1 MRFGRLVAAALFAA
15 SSMVLEAQEV
25 PETPAGEPD
34 RSAKWSLA
42 AGYGFT
48 VQLNRG
54 RSEEQL
60 FLLEPGVAFPLS
72 RRFELVVE
80 GHFARFFAP
89 DGYMVGLMPLG
100 GRFFFGSGRAQP
112 YVCVGAGFGWTDLES
127 LDEIDRRFNFLLQ
140 GSVGVLGKPRDTSA
154 WTLEARFSH
163 ISNGGAVL
171 PNLGLNAIVFLA
183 GWRFGVRP

>member
-15 SSMVLEAQEV
+15 SSMVLEAQDV
-25 PETPAGEPD
+25 PEAPAGEPD

-54 RSEEQL
+54 RSDEQL
-60 FLLEPGVAFPLS
+60 FLFEPGVAFPLS

-80 GHFARFFAP
+80 GHFARFFTP
-89 DGYMVGLMPLG
+89 EGYMVGLMPLG
-100 GRFFFGSGRAQP
+100 GRFFFGSGRARP
-112 YVCVGAGFGWTDLES
+112 YVSIGAGFGWTDLEG

-140 GSVGVLGKPRDTSA
+140 GSVGVRGKQSDGSA
-154 WTLEARFSH
+154 WTLEVRFGH
-163 ISNGGAVL
+163 VSNAGTVR
-171 PNLGLNAIVFLA
+171 PNLGLNAILFLA
-183 GWRFGVRP
+183 GWRFR